1 MPRPFYFSGIPGYCG
16 LKYLSKSSDISDIYA
31 KLATL
36 KNLISDYDIWISQIF
51 NIFSIT
57 HGLKAEEA
65 GVGQ

>member
-1 MPRPFYFSGIPGYCG
+1 
-16 LKYLSKSSDISDIYA
+16 LKYLFKSSDISDIYA

-36 KNLISDYDIWISQIF
+36 KNLISDFDIWIFKIF

-65 GVGQ
+65 GAG